1 MEKIIIDENYEGL
14 VKRNNYYYIEK
25 IELNCNVEI
34 KINLEVGD
42 SLKVGG
48 WLEVGGWLKVG
59 DSLKVG
65 DWLKVG
71 DSLKVGGWLEVGDSL
86 KVRGWLEVGEFKK
99 ILNLKT
105 KYCVLIHLEYYI
117 ILLENHIKIGC
128 KLYSKEQWGNF
139 SDKEILEMDGKKGLN
154 FWKKNKE
161 WLLSYNHV
169 NQ

>member
-34 KINLEVGD
+34 KINLE
-42 SLKVGG
+42 
-48 WLEVGGWLKVG
+48 
-59 DSLKVG
+59 
-65 DWLKVG
+65 VG